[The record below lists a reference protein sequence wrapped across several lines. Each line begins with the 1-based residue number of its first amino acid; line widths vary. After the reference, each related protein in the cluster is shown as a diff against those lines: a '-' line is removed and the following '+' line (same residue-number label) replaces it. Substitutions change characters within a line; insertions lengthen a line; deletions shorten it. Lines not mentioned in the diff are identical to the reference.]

1 MTVDDMLKAMIER
14 GASDIHL
21 QAGSPPAIRV
31 NGELKF
37 QPGPPLKPKDTEVAA
52 RYLLGDDR
60 FEEFLY
66 QNEMDFA
73 YSLPGVARFRCNVMR
88 QRGAIGLALRVIP
101 VYIPSF
107 EELRLPRSAMERI
120 ANQERGLVIFTG
132 PTGSGKSTS
141 LAALIEHINQN
152 SARNIITVEDPI
164 EFLYRNKRSLVLQ
177 REVGLDT
184 ASYEE
189 GLRYVLRQD
198 PDVIMV
204 GEIRDFE
211 SMDAALTAAQTGH
224 LVLTTLHTL
233 DAVRTVTRMID
244 FFPLNQHEQVR
255 LLLSESLVAIVS
267 QRLLPSA
274 TGSGRILAYE
284 LLLNTPLVRE
294 YISDA
299 DKFGS
304 LREAMSEG
312 GLIGMHTFEQNLIE
326 LYSEGLITIED
337 AEAAATS
344 LNDLRLLLMRGMGKS
359 F

>member
-21 QAGSPPAIRV
+21 QAGSAPAIRV

-37 QPGPPLKPKDTEVAA
+37 QPGPPLKPKDTEMAA
-52 RYLLGDDR
+52 RHLLGDDR

-88 QRGAIGLALRVIP
+88 QRGAIGLALRVVP
-101 VYIPSF
+101 VYIPNF
-107 EELRLPRSAMERI
+107 EELKLPRSAMEQI

-141 LAALIEHINQN
+141 LAALLEYINQN
-152 SARNIITVEDPI
+152 SARNIVTIEDPI
-164 EFLYRNKRSLVLQ
+164 EFLHRNKRSLVVQ

-198 PDVIMV
+198 PDVIML
-204 GEIRDFE
+204 GEIRDFD

-233 DAVRTVTRMID
+233 DATRTITRMID
-244 FFPLNQHEQVR
+244 LFPLNQHEQVR
-255 LLLSESLVAIVS
+255 LLLSESLIAIVS

-274 TGSGRILAYE
+274 TGSGRVLAYE

-294 YISDA
+294 YIRDA
-299 DKFGS
+299 DKFGK

-312 GLIGMHTFEQNLIE
+312 GAIGMHTFEQNLVE
-326 LYSEGLITIED
+326 LYSEGLITLED
-337 AEAAATS
+337 AESAATS
-344 LNDLRLLLMRGMGKS
+344 ANDLRLLLMRGMGKS